1 MRQCHAP
8 HLTLRHFEAC
18 HVCNM
23 LELHTAITGSGAFWR
38 SSNSKYNDS
47 VCCENRDGEMS
58 RSNIANLVLSPIENQ
73 GIRCVYISISK
84 LQWSCRC
91 QPSLVQLAYKPLR
104 WFCRSEQRMLS
115 GEARWGCFYLAACRD
130 TYQHAHANLAR
141 TRYFL
146 THSNITSPKQLVVS
160 CYGTAVNHWH
170 GTGLSVPTRDQRTL
184 PLPWNLKQ
192 SVPETVS
199 VSNSSKTKRLK
210 TTRCHDLP
218 RVALAT
224 QANN

>member
-91 QPSLVQLAYKPLR
+91 QPSLVQLAYNLWDGSVEVSK
-104 WFCRSEQRMLS
+104 E
-115 GEARWGCFYLAACRD
+115 CFQERHVGDVSTL
-130 TYQHAHANLAR
+130 QHVGIHTNMPMQIL
-141 TRYFL
+141 L
-146 THSNITSPKQLVVS
+146 E
-160 CYGTAVNHWH
+160 H
-170 GTGLSVPTRDQRTL
+170 GTFWLTVTL
-184 PLPWNLKQ
+184 PLQ
-192 SVPETVS
+192 SNWLSVAMAQLWIIGMALVFRCQPGINILCHFHET
-199 VSNSSKTKRLK
+199 
-210 TTRCHDLP
+210 
-218 RVALAT
+218 
-224 QANN
+224 